1 MKINKLSAHSMF
13 VFVGITVGFDQD
25 SYSVNETD
33 GSVTL
38 VVRIIDG
45 SLGRPATVNF
55 FTTDGTATSVAPID
69 FMSVT
74 GSSLIFG
81 PSTTSLPVV
90 VSIVDDNIVENP
102 EFFFGNLSTTDGAV
116 LLAPDFTT
124 VTILEVIG
132 DDSKQI

>member
-1 MKINKLSAHSMF
+1 M
-13 VFVGITVGFDQD
+13 
-25 SYSVNETD
+25 
-33 GSVTL
+33 
-38 VVRIIDG
+38 RIIDG
-45 SLGRPATVNF
+45 SLGRPAAVNF
-55 FTTDGTATSVAPID
+55 FTTDGTATSVKPID

-90 VSIVDDNIVENP
+90 VSIVDYNIVENP
-102 EFFFGNLSTTDGAV
+102 EFFFGNLSTTDDAV
-116 LLAPDFTT
+116 LLVPDFTT

>member
-1 MKINKLSAHSMF
+1 MF

-102 EFFFGNLSTTDGAV
+102 EFFFGNLSTTDDAV